1 MCFQL
6 LLSIHLVH
14 VLLGMRSVNLLPG
27 VLVVSFLLCGL
38 WSIYC
43 LGLACVV
50 LVTHFFCYAA
60 WQTCGTLFCL
70 ACVWSTLCLVCVWST
85 FCLAC
90 LPFTFFL
97 HVFNLCT
104 FDQCLLGLL
113 VVNRLTKPTGRASQS
128 SDPIRVPDPSLLGL
142 TTRGPEFDVPTALN
156 SSSPRGAI

>member
-6 LLSIHLVH
+6 LLSIHLVY
-14 VLLGMRSVNLLPG
+14 VLLGMRSVNLLRG
-27 VLVVSFLLCGL
+27 VLVVAFLLCGL

-50 LVTHFFCYAA
+50 LVTHIFCYAA
-60 WQTCGTLFCL
+60 WQTCGTLFAWHAFGPHC
-70 ACVWSTLCLVCVWST
+70 AWYA
-85 FCLAC
+85 FGPPFA
-90 LPFTFFL
+90 LPVFRSLFVL

-113 VVNRLTKPTGRASQS
+113 VVNRLTKPTGRASQR

-142 TTRGPEFDVPTALN
+142 TARGPEIDVPTALN
-156 SSSPRGAI
+156 SASPRGAT